1 MRRSGFTML
10 ELVIASA
17 ILLVAVLGLLSVYQS
32 PFVLNEVVRD
42 TTTAVQDASKV
53 IEQIRVTAFASVQ
66 MTDPWWD
73 TWAQNNGAKNLP
85 SETVS
90 VAYAGTDPLELTVT
104 VQWTRRNRTRN
115 IRLTSRITQAALL
128 P

>member
-17 ILLVAVLGLLSVYQS
+17 VLLIAVLGLLSVYQS
-32 PFVLNEVVRD
+32 PFVLNELTRD

-53 IEQIRVTAFASVQ
+53 IEQMRVTAFASVQ
-66 MTDPWWD
+66 TTNWD

-85 SETVS
+85 SETLS
-90 VAYAGTDPLELTVT
+90 IAYTGTDPLEFTVT
-104 VQWTRRNRTRN
+104 VQWTRRSRTRN